1 MENQDEQALNPQV
14 GEETTLDATPAIEN
28 ETTEETPIESSET
41 AIPQEETVV
50 ETEQKPKKGANARI
64 GELTGEI
71 KSLKQR
77 LQEVTSGNGAI
88 PTPQPNSAID
98 LDSGEVTP
106 EQYRLH
112 VMQQA
117 SNLVDLK
124 MKQSEAINRIS
135 NESAEVMRAY
145 PQLDPESDQF
155 DKELSET
162 VSEAIEAQVKL
173 NPYSASVKQFADR
186 LMKPLMKAV
195 QNGVAQEKE
204 TITRQV
210 SESALR
216 PTSIRKPEKTV
227 GEMSIAELEAKLGIY
242 QT

>member
-1 MENQDEQALNPQV
+1 MDNQDEQALNPIG
-14 GEETTLDATPAIEN
+14 GEETPIIATPAIE
-28 ETTEETPIESSET
+28 EQTTEETPIDSAEPANSE
-41 AIPQEETVV
+41 EEVVV

-64 GELTGEI
+64 GELVGEV

-77 LQEVTSGNGAI
+77 LQEVTSGNGEI
-88 PTPQPNSAID
+88 PTRQPVNPID

-106 EQYRLH
+106 DQYRQH
-112 VMQQA
+112 VMQEA

-124 MKQSEAINRIS
+124 LKQSEAISRIA
-135 NESAEVMRAY
+135 NESAEVMRTY
-145 PQLDPESDQF
+145 PQLDPSSEHF

-173 NPYSASVKQFADR
+173 NPYSASVKGFADK
-186 LMKPLMKAV
+186 LMKPFLKGI

-216 PTSIRKPEKTV
+216 PTSVRKPEKTTE
-227 GEMSIAELEAKLGIY
+227 EMSIKELEAKLTFV